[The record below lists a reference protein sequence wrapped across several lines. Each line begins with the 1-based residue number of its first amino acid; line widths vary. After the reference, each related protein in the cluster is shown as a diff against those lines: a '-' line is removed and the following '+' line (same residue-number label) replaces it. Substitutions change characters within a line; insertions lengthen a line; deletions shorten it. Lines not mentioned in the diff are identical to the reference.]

1 MLFNVANALVDYFHA
16 DILSAEI
23 VIVKT
28 SNLLVFVF
36 LYIFIVFLTAYVGRI
51 LQLQASETSGNIKVL
66 QKTIYR
72 MCAAGI
78 LIILLCQVFNLVH
91 AFSNQSRAFW
101 MNSAAIHLLI
111 FQAAFILLFIMV
123 LSNRGLLHLME
134 FRVFVLITVIPL
146 SAPML
151 QLMFYKFAVFSGLT
165 FIAVLLCV
173 IVYLWEVS
181 DKTTHIKDVCLTA
194 ANIDMLSEKFADY
207 LHKTGVG
214 RRMTTTVRLKLEETV
229 LRMKERFGEEA
240 KVDFFMV
247 NVFVILYCNQ
257 PDYAADGDDHP
268 GRQSGNAGQREA
280 GWRLITP
287 QNPSLR
293 LSVNNWKLSEPLK
306 FQRFFYIRQTKC
318 QFITFDRNRHR
329 SLTKRGEY

>member
-214 RRMTTTVRLKLEETV
+214 RRMTTTV
-229 LRMKERFGEEA
+229 
-240 KVDFFMV
+240 
-247 NVFVILYCNQ
+247 
-257 PDYAADGDDHP
+257 
-268 GRQSGNAGQREA
+268 
-280 GWRLITP
+280 
-287 QNPSLR
+287 
-293 LSVNNWKLSEPLK
+293 
-306 FQRFFYIRQTKC
+306 
-318 QFITFDRNRHR
+318 
-329 SLTKRGEY
+329 